1 VVSVTRPYPEVPEEK
16 TESSFKKYIPASSCR
31 DGAVGNFDSDYGNV
45 AFSNTSGTYD
55 RACYFPLSSFI
66 NQSSGTKK
74 TSVSKVSLSIRKT
87 SGTNGTVNL
96 RVMRSPVDQYASQAE
111 VQAQSLTLTDT
122 NWHTIEI
129 TTSFELDEDYF
140 YEIWVDVRSADAPN
154 AFAGDFNGVVVE
166 GTEAI

>member
-1 VVSVTRPYPEVPEEK
+1 
-16 TESSFKKYIPASSCR
+16 
-31 DGAVGNFDSDYGNV
+31 
-45 AFSNTSGTYD
+45 
-55 RACYFPLSSFI
+55 
-66 NQSSGTKK
+66 
-74 TSVSKVSLSIRKT
+74 
-87 SGTNGTVNL
+87 
-96 RVMRSPVDQYASQAE
+96 MRSPIDEYASQEE

-129 TTSFELDEDYF
+129 TSSFELDEDYF